1 MTDLQKGL
9 LDLLKEIDVIC
20 RKYGIEYY
28 LGGGTFVG
36 AVRHGCFLPWDDDA
50 DIHMS
55 RENSDKFI
63 AAVKK
68 ENKANRDIYYAPF
81 GGGFR
86 ATLLRYEN
94 TASTTY
100 MRSLVGRELL
110 KGQYVDIFI
119 NYPLPMNEKKA
130 TSYID
135 GYKMYSELRRQDN
148 ALMALRTNQFLR
160 KYQFLVKIRRI
171 IGTEKLMGLFEKRIF
186 TYPEEK
192 TEKWFIGSPGLERKV
207 TFKALWGKPHYI
219 PFEDTMLPVAEHAE
233 KVLSNAYGPTWFEV
247 PAYTERGSHAFVTDM
262 EIPYTVYDVD
272 IDKRFDAKQYVT
284 DRINKKEYLFS
295 LLHDRNFALPRLRQ
309 MQGICMALE
318 LQNRIESA
326 GINLDLL
333 IREGREEEIKQLF
346 LSYFELQSTVPFK
359 YYGIY
364 IDMPDEYLHAAVYF
378 QCFNGRYGIAKKVL
392 GMRRTR
398 VTRALSPNLQRLCD
412 LCDATD
418 NLLTTLYGDL
428 DMQAARA
435 IVDEWLDKEPTALY
449 FLRADIYLRLNGF
462 GAESD
467 EELLRR
473 CDRYREQYADD
484 GELLK
489 YCGDLLLRLGDR
501 EEGERCYR
509 KALCSLRNG
518 FCIRAIKEYFG
529 EGRQLEVVE

>member
-9 LDLLKEIDVIC
+9 LSLLKEIDAIC
-20 RKYGIEYY
+20 QKYGIEYY
-28 LGGGTFVG
+28 LGGGTFIG

-63 AAVKK
+63 AAVEK
-68 ENKANRDIYYAPF
+68 ENLADRSIYYAPF

-94 TASTTY
+94 IASTTY
-100 MRSLVGRELL
+100 LRSLVGRELS

-130 TSYID
+130 ARCID
-135 GYKMYSELRRQDN
+135 RYKMYSELRRQDSI
-148 ALMALRTNQFLR
+148 LMALRTNQFLK
-160 KYQFLVKIRRI
+160 KYQFLAKLRKI
-171 IGTEKLMGLFEKRIF
+171 IGAKRLMSLFEKKIF
-186 TYPEEK
+186 IYPEEK
-192 TEKWFIGSPGLERKV
+192 TDMWFIGSPGLERKA
-207 TFKALWGKPHYI
+207 TLKALWGKPRYI
-219 PFEDTMLPVAEHAE
+219 PFEDTMLPVAEYSE
-233 KVLSNAYGPTWFEV
+233 KLLSNTYGSTWFEV
-247 PAYTERGSHAFVTDM
+247 PSYTERGSHTFITDM
-262 EIPYTVYDVD
+262 EIPYAIYDAD
-272 IDKRFDAKQYVT
+272 IEKRINTEQYVAE
-284 DRINKKEYLFS
+284 RVYKKEYMIS
-295 LLHDRNFALPRLRQ
+295 LLPDRNHALPRLRQ
-309 MQGICMALE
+309 LQGLSMALE
-318 LQNRIESA
+318 LQNKIESA
-326 GINLDLL
+326 GIDLATL
-333 IREGREEEIKQLF
+333 IKQGCEEEIQQLF
-346 LSYFELQSTVPFK
+346 SPYFELQSTEPFK

-364 IDMPDEYLHAAVYF
+364 IDMPDDYLYAAVYF

-489 YCGDLLLRLGDR
+489 YRGDLLLRLGDR